1 MNYVFYKEK
10 DGKVIATETV
20 SEDDL
25 NRVDEAAQYVM
36 RIYRVEEIF
45 HMIMSSLLEFNCLIF
60 QRADQGRIAE
70 DDVLD
75 NELFR
80 VRINQCAATFLTSLE
95 MYQDY
100 LHPQRGPSP
109 FSIPTDKFSDDRFEV
124 CKAVRN
130 YIQHISTVGINI
142 SWGGSACACGEKMC
156 SFSVSAD
163 ADEMKKNKDKLQN
176 STRKS
181 LSKFIDGKSELN
193 LFEMFNSVVDVLF
206 AIHKEVRASV
216 EYAMQYQ
223 NSAQFL
229 SKMHDRLLGRG
240 FIWYRLDGDDE
251 LECMGQVPYLYDRQL
266 KAIDYLQRRYR
277 CNGKSSKG
285 SFYATTAPQNMVNRM
300 AEADR
305 IVEQYVKNNGVV
317 VGSDNGNLKITNSK
331 FTTPKMRE
339 WYLR

>member
-1 MNYVFYKEK
+1 MNYVFYKEH

-20 SEDDL
+20 SEEDF

-45 HMIMSSLLEFNCLIF
+45 HMIMSALLEFNSLIF
-60 QRADQGRIAE
+60 QRADQGRIVE

-80 VRINQCAATFLTSLE
+80 IRINQCAATFLTSLD
-95 MYQDY
+95 MYQEY
-100 LHPQRGPSP
+100 LSPNKATPP
-109 FSIPTDKFSDDRFEV
+109 FSISVDKFSDDRFGV

-130 YIQHISTVGINI
+130 YIQHVSTVGINI
-142 SWGGSACACGEKMC
+142 SWGENACACGEKIC

-163 ADEMKKNKDKLQN
+163 AEEMKKNKDKLWE
-176 STRKS
+176 STWKS
-181 LSKFIDGKSELN
+181 LSKYIDGKSELN

-240 FIWYRLDGDDE
+240 FFWYRFDGDDE
-251 LECMGQVPYLYDRQL
+251 LECRGQIPYFYDRQR
-266 KAIDYLQRRYR
+266 KAIDYLQRCYR
-277 CNGKSSKG
+277 CNDNFSKG
-285 SFYATTAPQNMVNRM
+285 SFYATTAPRSVVNRM

-305 IVEQYVKNNGVV
+305 IVEQYVKANGVIAKI
-317 VGSDNGNLKITNSK
+317 GNQKVSTTQ
-331 FTTPKMRE
+331 FTTKKMRE
-339 WYLR
+339 WYLQ